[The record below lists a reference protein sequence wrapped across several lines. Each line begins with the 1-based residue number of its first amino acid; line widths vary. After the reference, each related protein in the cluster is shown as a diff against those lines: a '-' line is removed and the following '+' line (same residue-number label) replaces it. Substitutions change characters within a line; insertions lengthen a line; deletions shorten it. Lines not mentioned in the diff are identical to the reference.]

1 MVLNSKN
8 RDDFMLWYY
17 CILYLIQI
25 ALVYKGKLL
34 IELAQFKVEEF
45 NALHSQE
52 QAKKERERWFHYKL
66 NQVRSK
72 MKTIS
77 LKKCENY

>member
-45 NALHSQE
+45 NALHS
-52 QAKKERERWFHYKL
+52 
-66 NQVRSK
+66 
-72 MKTIS
+72 
-77 LKKCENY
+77 